1 MNMKTQYQCFKLANG
16 QEQPYDRRYRYSD
29 GYVLIPAKTLF
40 IFIVA
45 APGDVRK
52 LANRVK
58 LAAHIEAVT
67 P

>member
-1 MNMKTQYQCFKLANG
+1 MNMKTRYQCFKLANG

-45 APGDVRK
+45 APATFASSRT
-52 LANRVK
+52 A
-58 LAAHIEAVT
+58 
-67 P
+67 